1 MTAAQH
7 DAATHAT
14 HDAHRPLGF
23 WRTYVFST
31 DHKTIGIQF
40 LLTALAMSVL
50 GGLLA
55 MLMRWQ
61 LGWPGQPLPWMERI
75 APEGMPGGIMLP
87 EYYNMLFTMHGSV
100 MIFLVI
106 IPILVGAFGNFL
118 IPLKIGARDMA
129 FPFLNMLSFWLVPP
143 AALVILAGFFVQ
155 GGAAASGWTAYAPL
169 SVTLG
174 PGQTCWIVG
183 VILIGTSS
191 IMGSI
196 NYITTIVNLRAP
208 GMSFFRMP
216 LAIWALFITAIM
228 VLLATPVLASALI
241 LLLFDRIAGTSF
253 FLPAGMI
260 VDGAP
265 WMQHA
270 GGQVLLWQHLFW
282 FYSHPAV
289 YIMILPGMGITSEI
303 LPVFARK
310 PIFGYRSMVYAIMAI
325 AGLGFLVW
333 GHHMFQSGMN
343 PVLGT
348 TFMLST
354 LVIAVPS
361 AIKTFNWLGT
371 LWGGSIRLTTPM
383 LNAIAF
389 VAMFVVGGLSG
400 IFQAAAPVNIFLHD
414 TYFIVAHLHYVLF
427 GGSLFAAFAGITF
440 WFPKMFGRMMHEGL
454 GKLHFVL
461 TFIGFNCVFFPMHIL
476 GIGGMMRR
484 IYDPT
489 QYVSFQH
496 LQPINVF
503 ISISAFALGAA
514 QVIFA
519 VNFLWSLFRGAK
531 AGENPWRAN
540 TLEWMTPSPP
550 PHGNFAAI
558 PTVYRGPYEYSVPGM
573 AEDWLPQHRPSVAA
587 AKRS

>member
-1 MTAAQH
+1 MSSVKPLASH
-7 DAATHAT
+7 ETHAT
-14 HDAHRPLGF
+14 RGQHGF
-23 WRTYVFST
+23 WRTYIFSM

-40 LLTALAMSVL
+40 LLLSLVMAVL

-61 LGWPGQPLPWMERI
+61 LGWPGQPLAFMEKI
-75 APEGMPGGIMLP
+75 APDGMPGGIMVP

-106 IPILVGAFGNFL
+106 IPILVGSFGNFL

-129 FPFLNMLSFWLVPP
+129 FPFLNALSFWLVPP
-143 AALVILAGFFVQ
+143 AALVILAGFFMQ

-174 PGQTCWIVG
+174 AGQTCWIIG
-183 VILIGTSS
+183 VIIIGTSS
-191 IMGSI
+191 IMGAI
-196 NYITTIVNLRAP
+196 NYITTILNMRAP
-208 GMSFFRMP
+208 GMTFFRMP
-216 LAIWALFITAIM
+216 LAVWALFITAVM

-241 LLLFDRIAGTSF
+241 MLLFDRIMGTSF

-260 VDGAP
+260 VDGTP
-265 WMQHA
+265 WVQHA
-270 GGQVLLWQHLFW
+270 SGQVLLWQHLFW

-289 YIMILPGMGITSEI
+289 YIMILPGMGIVSEI

-310 PIFGYRSMVYAIMAI
+310 PIFGYRSMIYAIIAI

-371 LWGGSIRLTTPM
+371 LWGGSIRFTTAM

-389 VAMFVVGGLSG
+389 VSMFVIGGLSG
-400 IFQAAAPVNIFLHD
+400 VFQAAAPVDIFLHD

-427 GGSLFAAFAGITF
+427 GGSLFAAFAGIYF
-440 WFPKMFGRMMHEGL
+440 WFPKMFGRMMDERL

-461 TFIGFNCVFFPMHIL
+461 TLIGFNCVFFPMHLL
-476 GIGGMMRR
+476 GVGGMMRR

-489 QYVSFQH
+489 QYASFQH
-496 LQPINVF
+496 FQPLNVF

-514 QVIFA
+514 QIIFA
-519 VNFLWSLFRGAK
+519 VNFFWSMFRGAK
-531 AGENPWRAN
+531 AGENPWLAN
-540 TLEWMTPSPP
+540 TLEWITPSPP
-550 PHGNFAAI
+550 PHGNFATI

-573 AEDWLPQHRPSVAA
+573 KDDWLPQNQPPAA
-587 AKRS
+587 AKR